1 MAGADG
7 DDVRL
12 EADAGEDDVADDIED
27 LVADEL
33 VLEAQGL
40 LADDLVALEDDR
52 GVERAALDEA
62 LLDETF
68 DVLVDRERAGRGDLR
83 LVGLGVDVDREVL
96 RVDAAVV
103 GGSAGDAQ
111 AVEGQGDDGAAAFVD
126 RDRVREHER
135 LAHGVLFDDAA
146 LVDERGEGAGGTVDD
161 GRFGGVELDDR
172 VVHGHAAEGGEDVL
186 DGVQLDGIGRD
197 GRLTLEFGDHLRDRT
212 DLRLAE
218 KVDAPEDQAGI
229 GRAGLQGQGDVLTGV
244 QGFALYRGF
253 FAKGALFH
261 TVHIVIHTPLP
272 L

>member
-1 MAGADG
+1 M
-7 DDVRL
+7 
-12 EADAGEDDVADDIED
+12 
-27 LVADEL
+27 ADEL

-52 GVERAALDEA
+52 GVERAALDQA
-62 LLDETF
+62 LLDEAF

-103 GGSAGDAQ
+103 GGRAGDAQ
-111 AVEGQGDDGAAAFVD
+111 AVEGQGDDGTAALVY

-135 LAHGVLFDDAA
+135 LARLGLLDDAA

-161 GRFGGVELDDR
+161 RRLGGVEFDDG
-172 VVHGHAAEGGEDVL
+172 VVDGHAAEGGEDVL
-186 DGVQLDGIGRD
+186 DGVQLDGVGRD
-197 GRLTLEFGDHLRDRT
+197 GRLTLELGDHLGHRT
-212 DLRLAE
+212 HLGLAE
-218 KVDAPEDQAGI
+218 KVDPAEHQAGV
-229 GRAGLQGQGDVLTGV
+229 GSTGLQGQGDVLAGV
-244 QGFALYRGF
+244 KGFALYGGF

-261 TVHIVIHTPLP
+261 AVHIVIHTPLP